1 MGSMRTVRSPL
12 LTAPPL
18 NAGTISVKRMLT
30 FCYNFCFVR
39 QVLCGNHAYTR
50 VRAQFTFEKV
60 TNSLTLIIYFSCFR
74 QQRLYLPEKM
84 FPSLVFSAMKNSGKR
99 L

>member
-50 VRAQFTFEKV
+50 VRAQFTFEEV
-60 TNSLTLIIYFSCFR
+60 TNSLTLIIYFFLIFVNNVYIYQEKCF
-74 QQRLYLPEKM
+74 
-84 FPSLVFSAMKNSGKR
+84 LV
-99 L
+99 